1 MTLNSSQN
9 SSNPELNKD
18 IKKRFFQ
25 IALVWLITSLILFV
39 SAGTLN
45 WLWAWIFIAI
55 YPIYTFINS
64 RILPKELIAERSKVK
79 NGQKKWDKTITKLII
94 LPSVITP
101 IIAGLDIRFNWT
113 GELNLYIHFAGL
125 FFYILGNVIV
135 TWAMASNKFFSTV
148 VRIQTDRE
156 HRVASS
162 GPYKYVRHP
171 GYVGIIL
178 NLMSSPLI
186 FGSLWSLI
194 PSFFGAFLFVLRTAL
209 EDKTLKMELDGYK
222 EFSGNVRFR
231 LIPGIW

>member
-1 MTLNSSQN
+1 MSLEPKDA
-9 SSNPELNKD
+9 NPDLKKD
-18 IKKRFFQ
+18 IKKRFLQ
-25 IALVWLITSLILFV
+25 IALVWLITSLLLFV

-55 YPIYTFINS
+55 YPIYTFINL
-64 RILPKELIAERSKVK
+64 RILPKELIAERGKAKV
-79 NGQKKWDKTITKLII
+79 NQKKWDKTITKLII

-113 GELNLYIHFAGL
+113 GEINLYIHLAGL
-125 FFYILGNVIV
+125 FFYILGNFIV
-135 TWAMASNKFFSTV
+135 TWSMASNKFFSTV

-156 HRVASS
+156 HSVASS

-186 FGSLWSLI
+186 FGSIWSLI
-194 PSFFGAFLFVLRTAL
+194 PSFFGASLFVLRTAL

-231 LIPGIW
+231 LIPGVW